1 MTNSTLQM
9 SCELFLAHLIRETG
23 RGQIRWRRGAVPDS
37 LIGLSDAGVLRLSQA
52 DEDDARA
59 FTVALMN
66 PRGQVELEL
75 TTIGDGPHLAKALFD
90 FARATVLYRE
100 YKLKAALNELE
111 QQFQASQLSASK
123 G

>member
-1 MTNSTLQM
+1 M

-37 LIGLSDAGVLRLSQA
+37 LLGLSNAGVLRLSHA
-52 DEDDARA
+52 EEDDARA
-59 FTVALMN
+59 FHVALMN

-75 TTIGDGPHLAKALFD
+75 TTVGDGPHLAKALYD

-100 YKLKAALNELE
+100 CKLKLALDELE
-111 QQFQASQLSASK
+111 QKFRAQELTASK

>member
-1 MTNSTLQM
+1 M

-37 LIGLSDAGVLRLSQA
+37 LIGLSHAGVLRLSQA
-52 DEDDARA
+52 EEDDARA
-59 FTVALMN
+59 FQVALMN
-66 PRGQVELEL
+66 RRGLVELEL
-75 TTIGDGPHLAKALFD
+75 TTIGDGPHLAKALYD

-100 YKLKAALNELE
+100 YQLKVALDELE
-111 QQFQASQLSASK
+111 QKFQVWQLTASK